1 MLIVPLYL
9 LYKNIIIDDFVKKNA
24 FFIILFFSHAF
35 LFAFFRGNPVLASS
49 LFVMVSI
56 MYFYRSYD
64 ICSVVILLIAS
75 FIHPLALIYSILF
88 FNPKYIKLFF
98 IFTLS
103 YLIFNLIFY
112 ILISDTNLFTDI
124 KLHFSSLERYKASYI
139 FGTAGDLFN
148 NSIFLVL
155 KVISKNTHLNFLLNT
170 IFIINITIILYC
182 LYIRFKYNS
191 FLFLLIL
198 PVSTILFSP
207 VSADYR
213 LLYLFIPLIFLI
225 KSNKFIMASYFLII
239 ILPKNLIWY
248 TSLSTW
254 GITIN
259 SFINPVML
267 FLLLIYLPI
276 YYRDNNLHLLEWSQ
290 K

>member
-1 MLIVPLYL
+1 M
-9 LYKNIIIDDFVKKNA
+9 
-24 FFIILFFSHAF
+24 
-35 LFAFFRGNPVLASS
+35 
-49 LFVMVSI
+49 
-56 MYFYRSYD
+56 
-64 ICSVVILLIAS
+64 
-75 FIHPLALIYSILF
+75 
-88 FNPKYIKLFF
+88 
-98 IFTLS
+98 
-103 YLIFNLIFY
+103 
-112 ILISDTNLFTDI
+112 
-124 KLHFSSLERYKASYI
+124 SYI